1 MEAGSL
7 ESVGSVASIP
17 VHAAIG
23 SGSVALAVLVF
34 VAVAAVLGAS
44 MVQQRG
50 HSGIRGSRVRHGW
63 ATRRDARRS
72 GLFAREGIILGR
84 WGAGGPLV
92 RSAGS
97 THVFLAAPTRSG
109 KGSGFVIP
117 NLLDWPGS
125 VVVFDIKGENH
136 AATAGFR
143 AFHGHRVV
151 LFDPECPSSSR
162 WNPLHGVSSDPGFR
176 ARDLQRL
183 AASLY
188 GERSASEAF
197 WTHQARELFV
207 GAAMLAV
214 ETRGAAAT
222 LGHVQRFLSAP
233 GAAAG
238 VLETFADPEVAR
250 PDVSPGCAK
259 RLLQW
264 AECGSDSMRAGI
276 HASANERLLLW
287 GEPLLDRATSA
298 SDFHLADLRRRRMAV
313 YVRVAPSAL
322 VRFAPVL
329 RLFFEQLVQ
338 ANTAT
343 PFDPQAGNSVPVL
356 LMLDEFPALGRAS
369 AIESAIPYMASFGL
383 RCCIIAQSESQLRG
397 AYGEDGARTVIRN
410 CANRI
415 HFAPEAADEAADL
428 SAALGSVLVP
438 HRTRSRP
445 SGLFSG
451 SGPSVSVTLAERP
464 LLRPQEARAMG
475 PDASILLVP
484 GCRPI
489 RAAKIR
495 WWSDADF
502 RRRQLPLPTQ
512 ELPASRN

>member
-1 MEAGSL
+1 MESDRRLPVGLDALISDLAGAGAGSVSL
-7 ESVGSVASIP
+7 V
-17 VHAAIG
+17 
-23 SGSVALAVLVF
+23 VLL
-34 VAVAAVLGAS
+34 VAAAAVIGTSVLQDRRHQGS
-44 MVQQRG
+44 RG
-50 HSGIRGSRVRHGW
+50 GRVRHGW
-63 ATRRDARRS
+63 ATRRDVRRC
-72 GLFAREGIILGR
+72 GLFGAEGVILGR
-84 WGAGGPLV
+84 WGRGGPLI

-143 AFHGHRVV
+143 ASHGHQVI
-151 LFDPECPSSSR
+151 LFDPESPVSSR
-162 WNPLHGVSSDPGFR
+162 WNPLHGVSSDPDFR

-188 GERSASEAF
+188 GERTAAEAF

-207 GAAMLAV
+207 GAAMFAL
-214 ETRGAAAT
+214 EKRGAAAT

-238 VLETFADPEVAR
+238 VLEAFRTPEDAPLGVSADCTR
-250 PDVSPGCAK
+250 

-264 AECGSDSMRAGI
+264 AECGSDAMRAGI

-287 GEPLLDRATSA
+287 SEPLLDRATSA
-298 SDFHLADLRRRRMAV
+298 SDFQLADLRRRRMAV

-322 VRFAPVL
+322 VRLAPVL

-343 PFDPQAGNSVPVL
+343 PFDRRAGNSVPVL
-356 LMLDEFPALGRAS
+356 LMLDEFPALGRAP
-369 AIESAIPYMASFGL
+369 AIESAIAYMASFGL

-415 HFAPEAADEAADL
+415 HFVPEAADEAADL
-428 SAALGSVLVP
+428 SAALGTVLVP
-438 HRTRSRP
+438 QRTRSR
-445 SGLFSG
+445 SAGLFSG
-451 SGPSVSVTLAERP
+451 GAPSVSVTLAERP

-475 PDASILLVP
+475 PNVSILLVP

-495 WWSDADF
+495 WWRDPEF
-502 RRRQLPLPTQ
+502 RRRRLPLRTREQ
-512 ELPASRN
+512 PASRS

>member
-1 MEAGSL
+1 MAF
-7 ESVGSVASIP
+7 VGWEASIP
-17 VHAAIG
+17 EFAAAG
-23 SGSVALAVLVF
+23 SGSMALAALL
-34 VAVAAVLGAS
+34 AAAAAVLGAAVLKERS
-44 MVQQRG
+44 LR
-50 HSGIRGSRVRHGW
+50 GIRGDRVRHGW
-63 ATRRDARRS
+63 ATRHDVRS
-72 GLFAREGIILGR
+72 RGLFGTEGIILGR
-84 WGAGGPLV
+84 WGPGGPLI
-92 RSAGS
+92 RSSGS

-136 AATAGFR
+136 AASAGFR
-143 AFHGHRVV
+143 ASHGHQVV
-151 LFDPECPSSSR
+151 VFDPECPNSCR
-162 WNPLHGVSSDPGFR
+162 WNPLHGISSDPSFR

-183 AASLY
+183 AAALY
-188 GERSASEAF
+188 AERSAAEAF

-207 GAAMLAV
+207 GAAMLAL
-214 ETRGAAAT
+214 ETRGASAT

-233 GAAAG
+233 GAAAR
-238 VLETFADPEVAR
+238 VLETFGAPEVAP
-250 PDVSPGCAK
+250 PDVSADCTK

-264 AECGSDSMRAGI
+264 AECGSDAMRAGI
-276 HASANERLLLW
+276 HASANERLLIW
-287 GEPLLDRATSA
+287 SEPLLDRATSA
-298 SDFHLADLRRRRMAV
+298 SDFRLADLRRRRMAV

-322 VRFAPVL
+322 VRLAPVL
-329 RLFFEQLVQ
+329 RLFFEQLVHE
-338 ANTAT
+338 NTST
-343 PFDPQAGNSVPVL
+343 PFCRRLGNSVPML

-369 AIESAIPYMASFGL
+369 AIESAIAYMASFGL

-428 SAALGSVLVP
+428 SAALGTVLVP
-438 HRTRSRP
+438 QRTRSR
-445 SGLFSG
+445 SAGLFSG
-451 SGPSVSVTLAERP
+451 SAPSLSVTLAERP
-464 LLRPQEARAMG
+464 LLRPHEARAMS
-475 PDASILLVP
+475 PNMSILLVP

-495 WWSDADF
+495 WWRDGEFS
-502 RRRQLPLPTQ
+502 RRQLPLPTQ